1 MKGFRTGH
9 TLRKLLAVLR
19 IYLRECLAYPAA
31 TAIWILA
38 DAQTAMILPAV
49 WLACAG
55 NSGMVAGMSRPDLVT
70 YYLASMVLT
79 QFITC
84 HLMWDIGWDIRE
96 GEFNAHL
103 LRPLSYFRMNLARN
117 LAWRWSKLLL
127 FLPIGVIVFLIY
139 RPVGTSPV
147 YWSWAFVAATL
158 LGQTLSYVSGFCVA
172 MTALWTTEFMST
184 YRLYY
189 LPEMFL
195 SGRIVPLSTLPAG
208 VAAMA
213 TYTHFKYMNYFC
225 VEVLMGKL
233 NQQQVMAGLGIQLA
247 WIAFFLL
254 LGKRLFAAGTR
265 RYAGAGM

>member
-1 MKGFRTGH
+1 
-9 TLRKLLAVLR
+9 VLR

-31 TAIWILA
+31 TFIWMLA

-55 NSGMVAGMSRPDLVT
+55 DAGAVAGMSRPDLVT

-96 GEFNAHL
+96 GDFNAHL
-103 LRPLSYFRMNLARN
+103 LRPMSYFRMNLARN

-127 FLPIGVIVFLIY
+127 FLPVAAIVFLIY
-139 RPVGTSPV
+139 SPVGTSPV
-147 YWSWAFVAATL
+147 HVTWPFVVSVL
-158 LGQTLSYVSGFCVA
+158 LAQTLSYVSGFCVA

-184 YRLYY
+184 FRLYY

-195 SGRIVPLSTLPAG
+195 SGRLVPLSTLPVG
-208 VAAMA
+208 VAALS
-213 TYTHFKYMNYFC
+213 TYTHFRYMNYFC
-225 VEVLMGKL
+225 VEILMGKL
-233 NQQQVMAGLGIQLA
+233 APPQILSGILIQVA
-247 WIAFFLL
+247 WIGGFTVLARVLFL
-254 LGKRLFAAGTR
+254 AGTR
-265 RYAGAGM
+265 RYVGAGM